1 MHCVIEEEACNFIKY
16 KLQHRRFTVNVANFL
31 GNDCLCAKFICS
43 GKKERYLIFLMI
55 L

>member
-31 GNDCLCAKFICS
+31 GNDCLYAKFICS
-43 GKKERYLIFLMI
+43 GK
-55 L
+55 